1 MSEPSSHYTQVNGLR
16 LHYLEA
22 GEGDPILLLHGF
34 PTSSH
39 LYRNVIPT
47 LAETHRVIAP
57 DLPGYGLSDKPLD
70 VDYSFELYESVLNN
84 LLDALGIAQ
93 TNLVVHDLGG
103 PIGLYWATH
112 NPQRVANIV
121 LLNTLVYP
129 ETSWAVK
136 LALLALRTP
145 VLRDYIVSPKGI
157 IGAMKLGVVHKER
170 LSREV
175 LTPYTAP
182 FETPAARKAL
192 IKAGSGLSI
201 QGLAEIARKLPNLE
215 VSLRLIY
222 GETDRAL
229 PDVAKTMQRIQRAH
243 PQAELTALPN
253 CGHFLQEDEPER
265 VAELIGEFLNTFSPL
280 TNAAPTPNPPANQPP
295 HAPKPTAIPIDLTP
309 ARDPAVEV
317 IHAFNAWAANDLAVP
332 PAAVTHCALKSLP
345 DNPRDLM
352 HLLPDAHKTFFTK
365 AAGPTYET
373 LQFTP
378 AQTTNSFDPT
388 ADMLPA
394 PSETPEGQHAQA
406 TATSYFHTHP
416 VEVVQ
421 ATGTDTAADLLITF
435 QIALDPQASLIFTF
449 ITDLS
454 D

>member
-1 MSEPSSHYTQVNGLR
+1 MTKPTSHHLTANSLN

-47 LAETHRVIAP
+47 LAKTHRVIAL

-70 VDYSFELYESVLNN
+70 VDYSFEFYEAVLND

-93 TNLVVHDLGG
+93 THLVVHDLGG
-103 PIGLYWATH
+103 PVGLYWATH

-136 LALLALRTP
+136 LFLLALRTP
-145 VLRDYIVSPKGI
+145 GLRDFVVSPKGI

-170 LSREV
+170 LTREV
-175 LTPYTAP
+175 LTPYTTP
-182 FETPAARKAL
+182 FEAPAARKAL

-201 QGLAEIARKLPNLE
+201 QGLAQIKKKLPTLDA
-215 VSLRLIY
+215 SLRLIY
-222 GETDRAL
+222 GQNDRVL

-243 PQAELTALPN
+243 PLAELTALPG

-265 VAELIGEFLNTFSPL
+265 VAELIADFFNRANPITLEAPVFTPPPVPATPRVSPI
-280 TNAAPTPNPPANQPP
+280 PT
-295 HAPKPTAIPIDLTP
+295 DLTP
-309 ARDPAVEV
+309 AREPAVEV
-317 IHAFNAWAANDLAVP
+317 IHAFNAWAANDLTVP

-352 HLLPDAHKTFFTK
+352 HLLPDAHETFFAK
-365 AAGPTYET
+365 AAGPDFKT
-373 LQFTP
+373 LSFTP
-378 AQTTNSFDPT
+378 AQTTDSFDPT

-394 PSETPEGQHAQA
+394 PSETPAGTKAQA
-406 TATSYFHTHP
+406 TAKSYFHTHP

-421 ATGTDTAADLLITF
+421 ATGTDATHDLLITL
-435 QIALDPQASLIFTF
+435 QIALDPQASLLFTF
-449 ITDLS
+449 ITALS